1 MNIIRGEPMRTTS
14 VINVW
19 SILTIAICGALPGR
33 EAIAQQQYS
42 VILRP
47 GMSTREIQQKLQGST
62 GAVYFSPG
70 VYWLTD
76 SLPVQSGRTYI
87 GAGSPDPRLGSI
99 LIQTATDSSGLGLP
113 IFIVGANCPQ
123 NPPSTVTITGLT
135 FDGVS
140 AANAR
145 AIAAGSLDQF
155 NKLIPASDSFGE
167 LQGWKIRG

>member
-99 LIQTATDSSGLGLP
+99 LIHTATAPTALP
-113 IFIVGANCPQ
+113 VHISILAPNYP
-123 NPPSTVTITGLT
+123 
-135 FDGVS
+135 
-140 AANAR
+140 
-145 AIAAGSLDQF
+145 
-155 NKLIPASDSFGE
+155 
-167 LQGWKIRG
+167 